1 MAYEVAGVMFLAL
14 LAAGILMGAGYVLGI
29 VKNKGKDKD
38 EY

>member
-29 VKNKGKDKD
+29 VKNKGNDKD

>member
-14 LAAGILMGAGYVLGI
+14 LAAAILMGAGYLLGL
-29 VKNKGKDKD
+29 VKNKGNDHD